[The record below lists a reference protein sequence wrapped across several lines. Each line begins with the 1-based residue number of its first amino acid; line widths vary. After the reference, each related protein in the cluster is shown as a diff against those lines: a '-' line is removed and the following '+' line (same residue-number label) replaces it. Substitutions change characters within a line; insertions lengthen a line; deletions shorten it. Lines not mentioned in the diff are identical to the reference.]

1 MKPEDVKPKFLWRSF
16 GVQGYEPVEAIPA
29 HEVGA
34 IIKAFDKDTTKY
46 YEVTRMHPVGHP
58 KRIEGLKKLG
68 AWLAKAEELEAMK

>member
-34 IIKAFDKDTTKY
+34 IIKAAMAEKDFH
-46 YEVTRMHPVGHP
+46 TR
-58 KRIEGLKKLG
+58 LN
-68 AWLAKAEELEAMK
+68 WLEAADRLEAMK